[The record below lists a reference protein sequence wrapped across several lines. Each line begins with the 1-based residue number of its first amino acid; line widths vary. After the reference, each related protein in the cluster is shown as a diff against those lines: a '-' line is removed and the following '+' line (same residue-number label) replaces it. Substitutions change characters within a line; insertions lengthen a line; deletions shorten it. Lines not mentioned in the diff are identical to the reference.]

1 MSKTIKKILRDQTKL
16 NSLAD
21 KAFESVDTDNS
32 GLITEDELFIII
44 NCISKDLGLSEP
56 TEDDVMEILKLT
68 DIDKSGKLDMYEF
81 RSLFQQILE
90 AALDNLN

>member
-90 AALDNLN
+90 AALDILN